1 MRFLTNSTTVASWGG
16 VGWLSR
22 VVFSFIIGAPNQ
34 RLVNTLTDH
43 RETDEQPGAE
53 AHCNK
58 SGQRGREVKGAQ
70 LRLHGLKSLAKRFNL
85 VVFQSVSIFSILNH
99 PCSFMLCYN
108 LFGVFLSLSSIIFR
122 FHSI

>member
-1 MRFLTNSTTVASWGG
+1 MYHVNEIFDELNNGRKLGG

-70 LRLHGLKSLAKRFNL
+70 SRLHGLKSLAKRFNL
-85 VVFQSVSIFSILNH
+85 VVFQSSPS
-99 PCSFMLCYN
+99 
-108 LFGVFLSLSSIIFR
+108 
-122 FHSI
+122 